1 MEATLACSDRP
12 IEQRAPGGTGV
23 AHTRHHGRIHL
34 FVHPRSAAHDGRLD
48 FGQLLRDVIH
58 APGDPDL
65 TAVDDGE
72 EDLID
77 PPEHMGVRKPR
88 QRPVLVVDG
97 MYLDRR
103 AADVDEVT
111 VRQLDALR
119 VARRP
124 RRVDDRAQVVGS
136 DRRHA
141 PADLTILCGSVTDP
155 FRDLCRHQS
164 DVFEGHLR
172 RRRGIGRN
180 RERRARVV
188 DDLLDDLRCRAGVDR
203 NRDRSS
209 CLDAEVAPKPV
220 QAVLSDQDHA
230 VPYLD
235 PGVDQPGCD
244 REDVA
249 AHRVPTRG
257 LPDAVLQM
265 MGESAVAVFHRLP
278 KEDAERSPLRD
289 RLGIDL
295 LGAGGGRS
303 P

>member
-155 FRDLCRHQS
+155 FRDLCRHQK
-164 DVFEGHLR
+164 VLPE
-172 RRRGIGRN
+172 
-180 RERRARVV
+180 
-188 DDLLDDLRCRAGVDR
+188 
-203 NRDRSS
+203 
-209 CLDAEVAPKPV
+209 LDAMLDTFDAVAGLDAIANVAPE
-220 QAVLSDQDHA
+220 LSTIFWTTS
-230 VPYLD
+230 
-235 PGVDQPGCD
+235 GVEP
-244 REDVA
+244 A
-249 AHRVPTRG
+249 
-257 LPDAVLQM
+257 
-265 MGESAVAVFHRLP
+265 
-278 KEDAERSPLRD
+278 
-289 RLGIDL
+289 
-295 LGAGGGRS
+295 
-303 P
+303 